1 MADLDARAGNGV
13 DVLFIAG
20 MGRSGSTL
28 LSRLLGQVPG
38 MCSVGELC
46 YLWDQGLIN
55 DRMCGCGRAFSQCPF
70 WTEVGQHAF
79 GGWNQVDA
87 QSAFALRRG
96 IERMR
101 FVPAL
106 ASRLAGAD
114 FRSRLAAYT
123 DLTSRVYAGIKA
135 ASGGDVVVDSSK
147 YPSSAYLAMRTP
159 GIRLRLVHLI
169 RTSQGVAY
177 SWSKVVSRPD
187 RDGKPLARFSPS
199 RVAFDW
205 DVYNTLVEL
214 LRVFGVPRQQLR
226 YEDFMAAP
234 EQELRRVLSFAGIP
248 PDVPLDFLD
257 GDEVELRVT
266 HTVAGNPMRFR
277 EGRERLVRDDVWRSD
292 MPAPARRLVT
302 ALTLPGLLRYGYRD
316 GGDAA

>member
-1 MADLDARAGNGV
+1 VADVEGRTGDEV

-46 YLWDQGLIN
+46 YLWDQGLLN
-55 DRMCGCGRAFSQCPF
+55 DRMCGCGQAFSQCPF
-70 WTEVGQHAF
+70 WTEVGRHAF
-79 GGWNQVDA
+79 GGWDQVDA
-87 QSAFALRRG
+87 RAAFALRRS

-106 ASRLAGAD
+106 ATRVSGAG

-123 DLTSRVYAGIKA
+123 ELTSRVYAGIRQ
-135 ASGGDVVVDSSK
+135 ASGADVVVDSSK
-147 YPSSAYLAMRTP
+147 YPSSAYVAMRTP
-159 GIRLRLVHLI
+159 GIALRLVHLI
-169 RTSQGVAY
+169 RTSQGVAF
-177 SWSKVVSRPD
+177 SWAKVVSRPD
-187 RDGKPLARFSPS
+187 RDGKPLARFSPT

-205 DVYNTLVEL
+205 DVYNSLVEL
-214 LRVFGVPRQQLR
+214 LRVFRVPRLQLR
-226 YEDFMAAP
+226 YEDFMAEP
-234 EQELRRVLSFAGIP
+234 EPQLRRVLDFAGIP
-248 PDVPLDFLD
+248 PDVPLDFLH
-257 GDEVELRVT
+257 GDEVDLRVT

-277 EGRERLVRDDVWRSD
+277 EGRERLVRDDVWRSA

-316 GGDAA
+316 HGDAA